1 MSYPNAFI
9 WYATWLYYSNWIV
22 LSPTPEYGRFRKT
35 AIESAT
41 YANPTGFFA
50 WMVTI
55 VYLKLMQKRSK
66 IEGGVLCFFNH
77 LCKTHFRPCGRR
89 FLKFSTFWKIRWFFG
104 ALEILWCKNYFDT
117 IFLCRVMISER
128 LGEKEGEKNKKSLN
142 PLFRGPKFKIGE
154 KNGSRCLG
162 RPKILPL

>member
-1 MSYPNAFI
+1 MENFYLEYIIIIIYMFCVFVDNVNCYFWPWFKFDRYFRSYRSERRSKMKNYRILSMSSANAFI

-22 LSPTPEYGRFRKT
+22 LSPTPENGRFRKT

-55 VYLKLMQKRSK
+55 VYLKLMQKKSK

-89 FLKFSTFWKIRWFFG
+89 FLKFSTF
-104 ALEILWCKNYFDT
+104 
-117 IFLCRVMISER
+117 
-128 LGEKEGEKNKKSLN
+128 
-142 PLFRGPKFKIGE
+142 
-154 KNGSRCLG
+154 
-162 RPKILPL
+162 